1 MGTQYEGGSPQNY
14 TVGGTRFWFN
24 RLVDDSLSPV
34 RYEGFRDMG
43 NVVDSSLEQA
53 IEELEHYSSKSGTR
67 RRDRSLVT
75 QVEEAITFTLDEP
88 NAENLRAFFRGG
100 DISEVEASPA
110 TASAWQATTV
120 YALGDWVEPTVPNGY
135 IYKATVAGTSD
146 ATEPSPWDTTPGGTT
161 VDATVTWTTYLIG
174 TVTDEVMQIV
184 GSETR
189 ILGNG
194 YAAANVVVKDIT
206 DVTTY
211 VKDTDYTEEAVLGG
225 YVGIK
230 RIEGGS
236 ITSGDF
242 LRVSYDYE
250 VRSHKVFSP
259 ATNLEVNGQALF
271 FGVSD
276 TGNEFVRSFRT
287 AQIQPDGAFELDDED
302 WSTFDINLK
311 ILDDTDVTPTA
322 PFGLFRHYGVGTD
335 L

>member
-24 RLVDDSLSPV
+24 RLADDSVSPV
-34 RYEGFRDMG
+34 RYEGYRDMG

-75 QVEEAITFTLDEP
+75 QIEEAITFTLDEP

-100 DISEVEASPA
+100 AVTDEPDVPEN
-110 TASAWQATTV
+110 ASAWVATTA
-120 YALGDWVEPTVPNGY
+120 YALGDWVEPISPTGFAF
-135 IYKATVAGTSD
+135 KATVAGTSD
-146 ATEPSPWDTTPGGTT
+146 ASEPTWPTTEGDTV

-174 TVTDEVMQIV
+174 TQADEIMQLV
-184 GSETR
+184 GVEER
-189 ILGNG
+189 ILGKG
-194 YAAANVVVKDIT
+194 YNAGAVVVKDIT

-211 VKDTDYTEEAVLGG
+211 VKDTDYSEVAIIGD

-230 RIEGGS
+230 RIEGGA
-236 ITSGDF
+236 IASGDF
-242 LRVSYDYE
+242 VRVTYNYE
-250 VRSHKVFSP
+250 RRAHKLFSP
-259 ATNLEVNGQALF
+259 ATELEVKGQALF

-287 AQIQPDGAFELDDED
+287 AQIQPEGAFDLDDED
-302 WSTFDINLK
+302 WSTFDLNLK